1 MTPSCAACGRPLRL
15 GAQFCTTCGASVPQR
30 AETAIGPVQVPGPA
44 PQPALGPT
52 TGPPSGPQ
60 PPARAGRRPLPVL
73 LIALAVLV
81 VMAMAGGVAY
91 LLRTRTVSDTAAP
104 QPGPVPSAAPSGT
117 QLPRR
122 GLDAL
127 VAADRAAAESLVGR
141 WVPQLSSKQVG
152 TVDGGV
158 TYDEAA
164 ILTEVEALKAR
175 FAHAVVIR
183 SDDFTSFRRPGF
195 WVTVV
200 AAPSPSA
207 DGANSWCVDNGLA
220 RDQCFAKRLSHA
232 DGPEGSTVPR

>member
-1 MTPSCAACGRPLRL
+1 
-15 GAQFCTTCGASVPQR
+15 
-30 AETAIGPVQVPGPA
+30 
-44 PQPALGPT
+44 
-52 TGPPSGPQ
+52 
-60 PPARAGRRPLPVL
+60 VL
-73 LIALAVLV
+73 LTALAVLV
-81 VMAMAGGVAY
+81 VMALAGGAVY
-91 LLRTRTVSDTAAP
+91 LLGTRTVSGAAP
-104 QPGPVPSAAPSGT
+104 DPVGRSTVGPTSAQEIPAAPGPAASAASSGT
-117 QLPRR
+117 QAPLDR
-122 GLDAL
+122 LDAL

-175 FAHAVVIR
+175 FPHAVVIR

-207 DGANSWCVDNGLA
+207 DGANSWCVDNGFA
-220 RDQCFAKRLSHA
+220 RDQCFAKRLSHT
-232 DGPEGSTVPR
+232 DGPQGNTVPR